1 MNKRCAW
8 AGTRDYMIHY
18 HDQEWGRPVHD
29 DLRHFE
35 MITLEGAQAGLS
47 WDTILRKRAGYRE
60 AFAGFDPKKV
70 AAFDEKKQAE
80 LLQNPGIVRN
90 RLKVA
95 SAIRNA
101 RAFLDIQKE
110 FGSFDAYI
118 WAFAGGEPIVN
129 QWKTL
134 SDLPAMTPLS
144 DAISKD
150 LKMRGFNFVGSTIIY
165 AYLQATGLVNDHTVD
180 CYLHPSKKVV
190 MV

>member
-70 AAFDEKKQAE
+70 AVFDEKKQAE

-118 WAFAGGEPIVN
+118 WAFAGGEPIIN

-165 AYLQATGLVNDHTVD
+165 AYLQAAGLVNDHTVD

>member
-8 AGTRDYMIHY
+8 AGTRDYMILY

-47 WDTILRKRAGYRE
+47 WDTILKKRTGYRK

-70 AAFDEKKQAE
+70 AVFDEKKQAE

-101 RAFLDIQKE
+101 KAFLDIQKE
-110 FGSFDAYI
+110 IGSFDAYI
-118 WAFAGGEPIVN
+118 WAFADGQPIVN

-180 CYLHPSKKVV
+180 CFLHPSKKVV

>member
-60 AFAGFDPKKV
+60 AFAGFDPAKV
-70 AAFDEKKQAE
+70 AVFDEKKQAE

-118 WAFAGGEPIVN
+118 WAFAGGEPIIN

-150 LKMRGFNFVGSTIIY
+150 LKKRGFNFVGSTIIY
-165 AYLQATGLVNDHTVD
+165 AYLQAVGLVNDHTVD

>member
-118 WAFAGGEPIVN
+118 WAFAGGEPIIN

-150 LKMRGFNFVGSTIIY
+150 LKKRGFNFVGSTIIY
-165 AYLQATGLVNDHTVD
+165 AYLQAVGLVNDHTVD

>member
-1 MNKRCAW
+1 MNKRCTW

-118 WAFAGGEPIVN
+118 WAFAGGEPIVS

-134 SDLPAMTPLS
+134 SNLPAMTPLS